1 MWILLKA
8 PNYQHLFTH
17 TINVSR
23 TDRSGTDFQNAD
35 HGADRKHFS
44 EDCGRQL
51 CDPRMMKGYLTVF
64 LSLSLSILSG
74 VILTLTTL
82 AIRNG
87 QRLRME
93 CIADVSMNS
102 TLAEFEKTL
111 HDRYGILYVDLS
123 YQEAQPSLQN
133 MERRLQYYL
142 SENIALFQNRDL
154 WGNLALKQVVI
165 SDVRTAA
172 DDQGGSMKS
181 QAVQYVEDCGIR
193 REETEMLLSSDNVLH
208 RGQGDTM
215 GTWSALM
222 EVIAG
227 MELPVIQN
235 EQGEWEEVPLSN
247 PADRVYGLSGSDVLF
262 LVGAPT
268 DCIPV
273 GKIRKENY
281 LSGRD
286 SSDRMAEQ
294 NKAAD
299 TGQFIAYLF
308 EMMGNY
314 RSGKEDG
321 LLKYQLEYIA
331 KGKESDYE
339 NLQTVVEELVRI
351 RFAVNTEAAF
361 ADGGMVSEAMELA
374 QELQAVSLKPAFLQ
388 PVAES
393 MLYACAYLEALSEV
407 KTLLEGGRVSF
418 QMESLVIRP
427 SMISEAEI
435 QGGQSISF
443 GISYEQYLACMIYEL
458 PEKVRNYRAMD
469 IMEMDIRLLTGNT
482 GFVMD
487 CCVERFRAQIQ
498 AAGSVR
504 GNYLID
510 RTYGYY

>member
-1 MWILLKA
+1 
-8 PNYQHLFTH
+8 
-17 TINVSR
+17 
-23 TDRSGTDFQNAD
+23 
-35 HGADRKHFS
+35 
-44 EDCGRQL
+44 
-51 CDPRMMKGYLTVF
+51 MMKGYLTVF

-74 VILTLTTL
+74 VILALTTL

-102 TLAEFEKTL
+102 TLAEFEKML
-111 HDRYGILYVDLS
+111 HDRYGLFYVDLS

-142 SENIALFQNRDL
+142 SENIALFQNSDL
-154 WGNLALKQVVI
+154 WGNLALKQVVV

-172 DDQGGSMKS
+172 DEQGASVKN
-181 QAVQYVEDCGIR
+181 QAVQYVEDCGIH
-193 REETEMLLSSDNVLH
+193 REETEMLSDSDSILGT
-208 RGQGDTM
+208 GQEDAM

-247 PADRVYGLSGSDVLF
+247 PADRAYGLSESDVLF

-268 DCIPV
+268 DRIPV
-273 GKIRKENY
+273 GKIRKEDY
-281 LSGRD
+281 LSGQG
-286 SSDRMAEQ
+286 SSDRMTEQ
-294 NKAAD
+294 QGTELPQNTGKDGWRQEQVKMAD
-299 TGQFIAYLF
+299 TGQFITYLF
-308 EMMGNY
+308 ERMGNY
-314 RSGKEDG
+314 RDGKEDG

-331 KGKESDYE
+331 EGKTSDYE
-339 NLQTVVEELVRI
+339 NLQAIVEELVRI
-351 RFAVNTEAAF
+351 RFAVNAEAAF

-388 PVAES
+388 PVTES
-393 MLYACAYLEALSEV
+393 ILYACAYLEALSEV
-407 KTLLEGGRVSF
+407 KTLLEGGRIGPGK
-418 QMESLVIRP
+418 ESWVIRP
-427 SMISEAEI
+427 SVIAEAEI
-435 QGGQSISF
+435 QGGIQTAS
-443 GISYEQYLACMIYEL
+443 GISYEQYLACMVYEL

-469 IMEMDIRLLTGNT
+469 IMEMDIRMLTGNT
-482 GFVMD
+482 RFAMD

>member
-1 MWILLKA
+1 
-8 PNYQHLFTH
+8 
-17 TINVSR
+17 
-23 TDRSGTDFQNAD
+23 
-35 HGADRKHFS
+35 
-44 EDCGRQL
+44 
-51 CDPRMMKGYLTVF
+51 MMKGYLTVV

-111 HDRYGILYVDLS
+111 HDRYGLFYVDLS

-142 SENIALFQNRDL
+142 SENIALFQNSDL

-172 DDQGGSMKS
+172 DEQGASVKN
-181 QAVQYVEDCGIR
+181 QAMQYVEDCGIH
-193 REETEMLLSSDNVLH
+193 REETEMLSNADSILGT
-208 RGQGDTM
+208 GQKDVM
-215 GTWSALM
+215 GTWNALM

-235 EQGEWEEVPLSN
+235 EQGEWEEVPLAN
-247 PADRVYGLSGSDVLF
+247 PADRAYGLSGSDVLF

-268 DCIPV
+268 DRIPV
-273 GKIRKENY
+273 GKIRIEDY
-281 LSGRD
+281 LSGKNGSGIMTEGHRNGLLQNTGE
-286 SSDRMAEQ
+286 SGRQGQGRAE
-294 NKAAD
+294 D
-299 TGQFIAYLF
+299 TGLFITYLF

-314 RSGKEDG
+314 RGEKEDG

-331 KGKESDYE
+331 EGKPSDYE
-339 NLQTVVEELVRI
+339 NLQAVVEELIRI
-351 RFAVNTEAAF
+351 RFAVNAEAAF
-361 ADGGMVSEAMELA
+361 ADDGMVSEAMELA

-388 PVAES
+388 PVTES
-393 MLYACAYLEALSEV
+393 ILYACAYLEALAEV
-407 KTLLEGGRVSF
+407 KTLLKGGRVGKGK
-418 QMESLVIRP
+418 ESWVIRP
-427 SMISEAEI
+427 SVIAEAEI
-435 QGGQSISF
+435 QGGIQSSS
-443 GISYEQYLACMIYEL
+443 GVSYEQYLACMVYEL

-469 IMEMDIRLLTGNT
+469 IMEMDIRMLTGNT
-482 GFVMD
+482 GFAMD
-487 CCVERFRAQIQ
+487 GCVEQFRAQIQ
-498 AAGSVR
+498 AAGSVH